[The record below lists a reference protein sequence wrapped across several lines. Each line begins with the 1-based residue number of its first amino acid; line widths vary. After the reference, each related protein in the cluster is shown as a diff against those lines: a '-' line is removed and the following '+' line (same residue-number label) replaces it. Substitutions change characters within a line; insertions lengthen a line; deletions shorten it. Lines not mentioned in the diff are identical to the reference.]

1 MRARLNAPLVVI
13 VMMAGAVDVTERVP
27 HRIFRSSVVGK
38 FVAEMTV
45 DVDEEGGGLKGE
57 EGVGVEGHGEDAYVS
72 NAGFQ
77 Y

>member
-1 MRARLNAPLVVI
+1 
-13 VMMAGAVDVTERVP
+13 MAGAVEVPERIP
-27 HRIFRSSVVGK
+27 HRIIRGSVVGK
-38 FVAEMTV
+38 FVAEV
-45 DVDEEGGGLKGE
+45 PVHVDEEGGGLKGE